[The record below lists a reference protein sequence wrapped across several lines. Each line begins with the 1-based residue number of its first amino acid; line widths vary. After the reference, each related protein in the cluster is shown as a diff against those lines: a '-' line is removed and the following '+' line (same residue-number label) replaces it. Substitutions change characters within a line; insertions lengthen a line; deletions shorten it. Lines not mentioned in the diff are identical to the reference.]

1 MSLVSRPTDL
11 RDKVLNKK
19 KSEKR
24 GDKLVEAFTQ
34 HVNDINSIDYF
45 HVVSVEEL
53 LLKEQEHALK
63 KLKQRPNFP
72 KGMARF
78 SPSSASKCERELFFK
93 AIKAEQDEKTGH
105 PFQRRWTRNSTA
117 VHGAMQKQLLEAEVL
132 LDGPKFKVMRLD
144 SGLPAWEKNIE
155 RTKII
160 EHNGVTFCIFGMC
173 DGILEYEDGTKIGF
187 EYKTK
192 SNSVAQIKQVKD
204 IKQYQHQLTAYSILF
219 GVNEWLVDVESVAK
233 DKWSTG
239 SIARDDFKVFYHKV
253 TEADRKAL
261 LDKWAKVAANVEDG
275 EISKPDYSKCLFC
288 PFQTRCQ
295 EVGL

>member
-1 MSLVSRPTDL
+1 MSLVSKPTDL

-24 GDKLVEAFTQ
+24 GDRLVEAL
-34 HVNDINSIDYF
+34 VNQINAINSIDYF
-45 HVVSVEEL
+45 NVLEVEEL
-53 LLKEQEHALK
+53 LLKEHAHAIEK
-63 KLKQRPNFP
+63 MKTYPKFP
-72 KGMARF
+72 KGMVRF
-78 SPSSASKCERELFFK
+78 SPSGASKCERELFFK
-93 AIKAEQDEKTGH
+93 AVKATQDEKTGH

-117 VHGAMQKQLLEAEVL
+117 VHGAMQKQLLESEVL
-132 LDGPKFKVMRLD
+132 LDGPEFKVVRLS

-155 RTKII
+155 KTKII

-173 DGILEYEDGTKIGF
+173 DGILEYKDGTKVGF

-219 GVNEWLVDVESVAK
+219 GVNEWLVNVESVAK

-253 TEADRKAL
+253 SEADKKAL
-261 LDKWAKVAANVEDG
+261 LDKWARVAANVDDG
-275 EISKPDYSKCLFC
+275 ELSKPDYGKCLFC
-288 PFQTRCQ
+288 PFKSTCQ
-295 EVGL
+295 EVGM